1 MGTNLYV
8 HLEGMSI
15 DELLDYYNNYKITY
29 ENTGMK
35 QFKNMM
41 DFIMGYLHEMS
52 KGKLKQEV
60 WVSLNKPIV
69 LSYKLKNNNI

>member
-1 MGTNLYV
+1 
-8 HLEGMSI
+8 MSI

-29 ENTGMK
+29 ENTGME

-52 KGKLKQEV
+52 KSKSKQEV
-60 WVSLNKPIV
+60 
-69 LSYKLKNNNI
+69 